1 MPKRTIAIAITSLL
15 GLIGAAGAVAS
26 SEDEVRNAGD
36 CTGSSSS
43 KIKVKPDDGRIEVE
57 FEVDQNKS
65 GQRWKVKIRH
75 RAEGTD
81 DAFGTVAT
89 THGPSGSFS
98 IEKRFSDAPGND
110 VVKGKARNKSSG
122 ERCTASATL

>member
-1 MPKRTIAIAITSLL
+1 MKRTLALASVL
-15 GLIGAAGAVAS
+15 GLVAAGAAGAAGD
-26 SEDEVRNAGD
+26 DEIRNPGD

-65 GQRWKVKIRH
+65 GDKWKVKIKDNG
-75 RAEGTD
+75 E
-81 DAFGTVAT
+81 TVVKKTMT

-98 IEKRFSDAPGND
+98 LERKIADQAGKDEIL
-110 VVKGKARNKSSG
+110 GKAKNKSTK
-122 ERCTASATL
+122 ERCSASATL